1 MDELK
6 YLFIYKCD
14 CLMPQSE
21 QVKLC
26 QYMGD
31 MLRSG
36 VMIEQPYLKL
46 TAIVNLREGVVTRT
60 EAPYADLGR

>member
-14 CLMPQSE
+14 CLMQRSE

-26 QYMGD
+26 QDMGD

-46 TAIVNLREGVVTRT
+46 TAIVNLSEGVVVRT

>member
-14 CLMPQSE
+14 CLIPHSE

-26 QYMGD
+26 QDMGD
-31 MLRSG
+31 MLRAG

-46 TAIVNLREGVVTRT
+46 TAIINLTEGIVTRV